1 MPDCTIRPPSS
12 TAIRW
17 PKTTASRGLWVTKT
31 VVHGSEGEHRAQ
43 VTPHPGPGL
52 NVESRERLIQQQE
65 PGLEDHRARQGDP
78 LLLATRQSCHA
89 AGGEVG
95 HAKLLQRLLAA
106 FKDFLFRS
114 PASPQAEGHVLEHVQ
129 VGQQCIV
136 LRKPPDLSFLGWE
149 IDLPRGIETRRFPQD
164 DPARSRPGQP
174 CQKAEDRGLPR
185 AALSHQHESL
195 ARRDL
200 ELEIERE
207 GTVPDGELCL

>member
-1 MPDCTIRPPSS
+1 M
-12 TAIRW
+12 
-17 PKTTASRGLWVTKT
+17 TKI
-31 VVHGSEGEHRAQ
+31 VVHGSEASIATQ

-52 NVESRERLIQQQE
+52 NVESRERLVEQKE

-78 LLLATRQSCHA
+78 LLLATRQSYHS

-95 HAKLLQRLLAA
+95 HTKLLQRPLAA
-106 FKDFLFRS
+106 FKDFLFWS
-114 PASPQAEGHVLEHVQ
+114 PASPQAEGHVFEHVQ

-149 IDLPRGIETRRFPQD
+149 IDLPRGIEPGVSLQD

-185 AALSHQHESL
+185 AALSHQHKSL
-195 ARRDL
+195 AWRDL